1 MVGLTLPPGFSLN
14 LAELAGETAWDSQPL
29 GAGSFP
35 SKVILNGRPTLAFLR
50 HLPTDKHV
58 MLGIAGDASFGVSAK
73 GCAIALIALSIGIFG
88 LPPDAAWEA
97 IALIDADPATD
108 ALAAVI
114 ETRLGI
120 DPYCL
125 FDGDPQIRQALL
137 DAYNAIAAESQPR
150 PKGKGQRPLSNL
162 LLIQEDEQ
170 SMTRVN
176 QAETDTAVKVVNLG
190 RRPITAL
197 TYRTKTQDEN
207 GILDLPVPVP
217 IGSPQQIRATTG
229 ILGALS
235 SLGSSAL
242 FAPVEGPILDLPAS
256 EGKIKTYYETIVL
269 MASGKNDGLDP
280 DPAFFSDTRYAN
292 LVQGWKDER
301 RDLNIYATF
310 GGIVFELTASVLGG
324 TVGYMARAALA
335 AALAELE
342 AIEAGA
348 VQAFLSSASEGA
360 MGVAVRA
367 CMELAKDSTLVGE
380 RVRAVLIDVVLKAQ
394 QAGQSA
400 ATSAQLVALRGL
412 AALVVETL
420 AVAGTLLTLADI
432 GFSYKD
438 VMTSSKAE
446 RWNEIV
452 LKPKVVIDPATG
464 TVHRGGNKV
473 LTASVTADLPGA
485 TYKYRWT
492 LSGPPNGVLS
502 EVGATNVGRIIETVS
517 AQVKLVSSTGD
528 VEGWVYDIS
537 VEAFEV
543 MPGGALESRGTA
555 FSHITVD
562 ASTITEPGTFAV
574 EVFHDAPGSPN
585 FIVAAVVKFTKVPGA
600 ISYQIEGTGPIS
612 ENHPD
617 GTYHRTNFGINSFNA
632 ALAGI
637 PDNEIWQSLNSLIST
652 PANVNTFSG
661 YFHDEWDPWTFEVTV
676 F

>member
-1 MVGLTLPPGFSLN
+1 MSRRQALRLLTMGAVAVGGMSLTGCGGLLGGGGGGGNGVGSTMVGLTLPPGFSLN

-35 SKVILNGRPTLAFLR
+35 SKVILNGRPTLAFFR
-50 HLPTDKHV
+50 HLPADKHV

-108 ALAAVI
+108 TLAAVI
-114 ETRLGI
+114 EARLAV

-150 PKGKGQRPLSNL
+150 PKGNVQRPLSNL

-170 SMTRVN
+170 SMTRMN
-176 QAETDTAVKVVNLG
+176 QAETDTAIKVVNLG

-256 EGKIKTYYETIVL
+256 EGKIKTFYETIVL

-292 LVQGWKDER
+292 LVQGWRDER

-342 AIEAGA
+342 AIEAGT
-348 VQAFLSSASEGA
+348 VQAFLSQRLRRRDGRSGSGVYGA
-360 MGVAVRA
+360 CQGQHARRRTRPRGADRCRSQSPAGRSIRRDKRTIGRPSRA
-367 CMELAKDSTLVGE
+367 RGPGCRNPCRGWD
-380 RVRAVLIDVVLKAQ
+380 
-394 QAGQSA
+394 A
-400 ATSAQLVALRGL
+400 A
-412 AALVVETL
+412 
-420 AVAGTLLTLADI
+420 
-432 GFSYKD
+432 
-438 VMTSSKAE
+438 
-446 RWNEIV
+446 
-452 LKPKVVIDPATG
+452 
-464 TVHRGGNKV
+464 H
-473 LTASVTADLPGA
+473 
-485 TYKYRWT
+485 
-492 LSGPPNGVLS
+492 
-502 EVGATNVGRIIETVS
+502 
-517 AQVKLVSSTGD
+517 
-528 VEGWVYDIS
+528 
-537 VEAFEV
+537 
-543 MPGGALESRGTA
+543 SR
-555 FSHITVD
+555 
-562 ASTITEPGTFAV
+562 
-574 EVFHDAPGSPN
+574 
-585 FIVAAVVKFTKVPGA
+585 
-600 ISYQIEGTGPIS
+600 
-612 ENHPD
+612 
-617 GTYHRTNFGINSFNA
+617 
-632 ALAGI
+632 
-637 PDNEIWQSLNSLIST
+637 
-652 PANVNTFSG
+652 
-661 YFHDEWDPWTFEVTV
+661 
-676 F
+676 